1 MLKRNNLKFEK
12 SNVLQ
17 VLVIITSGIIVLL
30 GLIDLITYYAED
42 SFIKLSWPVGTF
54 LSIGILAFVSALLA
68 LKGKSFLG
76 ALILLALSVLDNGI
90 SFFRE
95 LLSGNL
101 DFKSFADFQSLT
113 YFVLAT
119 LLIVFLFLDFKK
131 GSKPTL
137 RQINKPNQLI
147 LVLISLGYFLF
158 FNQLMFT
165 VFFAS
170 ILLLLILFA
179 EEVFIPK
186 VIIYY
191 SLTYIFLFIDYF
203 ITLNKFPNYEMPV
216 YQWLEILLG
225 IGLLVIA
232 FVSIIKPNFLA
243 NKPKQIPLKEE

>member
-1 MLKRNNLKFEK
+1 
-12 SNVLQ
+12 
-17 VLVIITSGIIVLL
+17 
-30 GLIDLITYYAED
+30 
-42 SFIKLSWPVGTF
+42 
-54 LSIGILAFVSALLA
+54 
-68 LKGKSFLG
+68 
-76 ALILLALSVLDNGI
+76 
-90 SFFRE
+90 
-95 LLSGNL
+95 
-101 DFKSFADFQSLT
+101 
-113 YFVLAT
+113 
-119 LLIVFLFLDFKK
+119 
-131 GSKPTL
+131 
-137 RQINKPNQLI
+137 
-147 LVLISLGYFLF
+147 
-158 FNQLMFT
+158 MFT